1 MVTPAT
7 GSAGLESADDTRLI
21 KSICSPNLVSSPFSE
36 YAKLWRDAGWLGVIP
51 LPERE
56 KSPPPTGW
64 TGRAAGFADDEQVS
78 EWCDDPAFQ
87 RGNLGLHLGWPVTV
101 DGTEYE
107 IVGIDV
113 DHYLD
118 NGKQKLGGDQLHVLE
133 GELGQLPPTWVSTAR
148 ACDDDGGCRG
158 DWTSGIRFYL
168 VPRGLAFRG
177 QVDKDIE
184 VIQKSHRYAV
194 VWPSW
199 NPKTAT
205 TYRLYSPEQWA
216 IGCAG
221 GLAQP
226 SDEIPHTTTIPLL
239 PDEWVDYL
247 TQGRM
252 RDDDHPIDMDSTPDE
267 IEAWALNQFTD
278 GSEAVACDYIRKAV
292 AKWQGRIT
300 DEATSHDKVRDA
312 HWEIVN
318 LGAEG
323 CGGWSWAMAE
333 IDRHWIDDVMSRS
346 KRPLHE
352 MRGEMFRSR
361 INALRKVK
369 AKVDQAETKGGR
381 YTPAYCLHSS
391 QMRSTGHTVTSP
403 VIGAPVVSQAKF
415 TDSGLAEVVARDVL
429 AGKFLRVAGGSSWLQ
444 WDGMRWRNLGKDD
457 GPVVESVRQYNMW
470 QLADAAEQ
478 LSQSPSDTGLLEL
491 VKAWKAA
498 NSAARIAAVLKLAKN
513 LVAVESAAIDAD
525 PYLLN
530 TPNGTYEL
538 HNCQFLSHSP
548 ENRLTRVTHGA
559 YYEPGDGSAANLP
572 RYGARWE
579 PFLERII
586 PDPDTRR
593 YLQKAMGMALVGR
606 LKEKKLFIFNGSG
619 DNGKNVFWEAIHFA
633 LGDSQTGGYA
643 TISRADLLEADGKDR
658 QLLEMGLKN
667 ARVAFISET
676 NKQVALAEGIVKKIT
691 GDKLITSRTHYQEH
705 ETFVQSATVVLI
717 TNKLP
722 TFTGSDVAM
731 RNRLR
736 VVPFSVQIPESEQD
750 KTLGEALELE
760 ADAVLTWLIDG
771 YCRYLE
777 DGLDEPFEIESA
789 TATYHLDN
797 DLIARAIEATC
808 VVDAATKSERNEIKT
823 AVLTWLR
830 VSGSPAGG
838 ASTKQGD
845 VLAALTSRG
854 YVPTRSNGKVW
865 LPGIRLKTEA
875 ERNAERSEDD

>member
-1 MVTPAT
+1 M
-7 GSAGLESADDTRLI
+7 
-21 KSICSPNLVSSPFSE
+21 
-36 YAKLWRDAGWLGVIP
+36 
-51 LPERE
+51 
-56 KSPPPTGW
+56 
-64 TGRAAGFADDEQVS
+64 
-78 EWCDDPAFQ
+78 
-87 RGNLGLHLGWPVTV
+87 
-101 DGTEYE
+101 
-107 IVGIDV
+107 
-113 DHYLD
+113 
-118 NGKQKLGGDQLHVLE
+118 
-133 GELGQLPPTWVSTAR
+133 
-148 ACDDDGGCRG
+148 
-158 DWTSGIRFYL
+158 
-168 VPRGLAFRG
+168 
-177 QVDKDIE
+177 
-184 VIQKSHRYAV
+184 
-194 VWPSW
+194 
-199 NPKTAT
+199 
-205 TYRLYSPEQWA
+205 
-216 IGCAG
+216 
-221 GLAQP
+221 
-226 SDEIPHTTTIPLL
+226 
-239 PDEWVDYL
+239 
-247 TQGRM
+247 
-252 RDDDHPIDMDSTPDE
+252 
-267 IEAWALNQFTD
+267 
-278 GSEAVACDYIRKAV
+278 
-292 AKWQGRIT
+292 
-300 DEATSHDKVRDA
+300 
-312 HWEIVN
+312 
-318 LGAEG
+318 
-323 CGGWSWAMAE
+323 
-333 IDRHWIDDVMSRS
+333 
-346 KRPLHE
+346 
-352 MRGEMFRSR
+352 
-361 INALRKVK
+361 
-369 AKVDQAETKGGR
+369 
-381 YTPAYCLHSS
+381 
-391 QMRSTGHTVTSP
+391 TSP

-444 WDGMRWRNLGKDD
+444 WDGMRWHNLGRDD

-478 LSQSPSDTGLLEL
+478 LAQSPSDTGLLEL

-530 TPNGTYEL
+530 TPNGTYDL

-548 ENRLTRVTHGA
+548 ENRLTRITHGA
-559 YYEPGDGSAANLP
+559 YYEPGDDSAANLP

-771 YCRYLE
+771 YCQYLE
-777 DGLDEPFEIESA
+777 DGLDEPSEIESA

-838 ASTKQGD
+838 ASTKQSD